1 MSKSE
6 VWRMTEELEK
16 QEEDEKIHPIQKL
29 FERPFLLLAAGMIV
43 MVSFYTLWGIA
54 ELMLMEKAPLP

>member
-1 MSKSE
+1 MQDE
-6 VWRMTEELEK
+6 VKK
-16 QEEDEKIHPIQKL
+16 QAEDEEIHPIQKL

-54 ELMLMEKAPLP
+54 ELMMMEKAPLP

>member
-1 MSKSE
+1 
-6 VWRMTEELEK
+6 MTEELEK